1 MCLAIPAC
9 VTEKLDESRVRVS
22 LGGIEQEVST
32 ILLDSVDIG
41 DYLIVH
47 VGFALGKIDSGEA
60 LETLELMKDWPETG
74 RAS

>member
-74 RAS
+74 TAS